1 MKVITAI
8 LSCVA
13 ISVAAAE
20 SRHPCVYFH
29 ADELP
34 SLREKAKDVAWAR
47 EIVARWHRE
56 VDSAVL
62 RHADDPSFD
71 GTGRVWSEMMTTQLF
86 FPLASS
92 RSRGE
97 PIGLSSAL
105 RTISRPSP
113 SAFNSPMRDSMTPA
127 PYRASSNSIHPCR
140 KGSVSCVIYSTIIRT
155 MTPSSIFVTPPPER
169 EHNLNRGTQQRPY
182 ERQAPSAAR
191 RVRNADTSS

>member
-20 SRHPCVYFH
+20 SRHPCVYFR

-62 RHADDPSFD
+62 RHADDPS
-71 GTGRVWSEMMTTQLF
+71 
-86 FPLASS
+86 LASS
-92 RSRGE
+92 RVTELPTRKYTKSAKSASPHARGDHAGGAPGVTTPGAHRSPVRVGFPTSGRGRCPNAPRDRRSSPHASSPLPSRSSL
-97 PIGLSSAL
+97 PSLSSSSTTQSDPTVAGGSL
-105 RTISRPSP
+105 RVMTQD
-113 SAFNSPMRDSMTPA
+113 ARD
-127 PYRASSNSIHPCR
+127 
-140 KGSVSCVIYSTIIRT
+140 
-155 MTPSSIFVTPPPER
+155 
-169 EHNLNRGTQQRPY
+169 GT
-182 ERQAPSAAR
+182 
-191 RVRNADTSS
+191 

>member
-20 SRHPCVYFH
+20 SRHPCVYFR

-62 RHADDPSFD
+62 RHADDPSFAPSRLQMNWTEGKRYTKAWTQD
-71 GTGRVWSEMMTTQLF
+71 NFIPRREGNAKYPTIRIAYARTWGTC
-86 FPLASS
+86 PSS
-92 RSRGE
+92 KNPQGDFDQSTMESLKLKSRGL
-97 PIGLSSAL
+97 PKILMSDSSSSDA
-105 RTISRPSP
+105 
-113 SAFNSPMRDSMTPA
+113 NSSW
-127 PYRASSNSIHPCR
+127 
-140 KGSVSCVIYSTIIRT
+140 K
-155 MTPSSIFVTPPPER
+155 
-169 EHNLNRGTQQRPY
+169 
-182 ERQAPSAAR
+182 
-191 RVRNADTSS
+191 